1 MNKKLSSEDLSDIMI
16 QSLALSTLLLEKFE
30 IMTEN
35 GLVIKKAKQTV
46 KACIPFL
53 ENYVNKVFAN
63 FDKDEIQHITKSASY
78 VSELIMRANTAL
90 NVKNLLTIS
99 DRKEI
104 LLNIIIKLSDNNLS
118 HPDLYKEIINSEI
131 LNY

>member
-1 MNKKLSSEDLSDIMI
+1 MSKKLSSEDLSDIMI

-35 GLVIKKAKQTV
+35 NLVITKAKQTV

-53 ENYVNKVFAN
+53 SNYVDKVFAN
-63 FDKDEIQHITKSASY
+63 FEKDEIEHITKSASY
-78 VSELIMRANTAL
+78 VSEIMLRAEKAIT
-90 NVKNLLTIS
+90 VKNLLTIS
-99 DRKEI
+99 DRKSILKEI
-104 LLNIIIKLSDNNLS
+104 LKKNLLNESIYNQIVD
-118 HPDLYKEIINSEI
+118 SEI

>member
-1 MNKKLSSEDLSDIMI
+1 MSEKLSSEDLSDVMV

-35 GLVIKKAKQTV
+35 GLVITKAKQTV

-53 ENYVNKVFAN
+53 SQYVDKVFNN
-63 FDKDEIQHITKSASY
+63 FSEDEIQHITKSASY
-78 VSELIMRANTAL
+78 VSELIIRANKAI
-90 NVKNLLTIS
+90 NVENILTIS

-104 LLNIIIKLSDNNLS
+104 LLNILIKSSDKILKY
-118 HPDLYKEIINSEI
+118 PELYKKIVDSEI

>member
-35 GLVIKKAKQTV
+35 GLVITKAKQTV

-63 FDKDEIQHITKSASY
+63 FDKDELEHITKSASY
-78 VSELIMRANTAL
+78 VSEIMLRAEKAIT
-90 NVKNLLTIS
+90 VKNLLTIS

-104 LLNIIIKLSDNNLS
+104 LLNILIKSSDNVLKY
-118 HPDLYKEIINSEI
+118 PELYKEIINSEI

>member
-1 MNKKLSSEDLSDIMI
+1 MNEKLSSEDLSDIMI

-35 GLVIKKAKQTV
+35 GLVITKAKQTV

-53 ENYVNKVFAN
+53 SNYVDKVFAN
-63 FDKDEIQHITKSASY
+63 FEKDEIEHITKSASY
-78 VSELIMRANTAL
+78 VSELIMRANTAI

-99 DRKEI
+99 DRKEMLLEI
-104 LLNIIIKLSDNNLS
+104 LSKNNRET
-118 HPDLYKEIINSEI
+118 LYDDITDSGI

>member
-1 MNKKLSSEDLSDIMI
+1 MNKLSSEELSDIMI

-35 GLVIKKAKQTV
+35 GLVITKAKQTV
-46 KACIPFL
+46 KNCIPFL
-53 ENYVNKVFAN
+53 SQYVDKVFAN

-78 VSELIMRANTAL
+78 VSELITRANTAIS
-90 NVKNLLTIS
+90 VENLLTIS

-104 LLNIIIKLSDNNLS
+104 LLNILRKENRET
-118 HPDLYKEIINSEI
+118 LYDDIVDSRI